1 METLIRLVRYCRP
14 FWGKMALSIA
24 AMAGMTVLSLVPPL
38 LLRTLID
45 QVLGGPRRSD
55 LLPVLIG
62 AMLAVQVGN
71 AALVAAQLWLAHLVS
86 YGFSR
91 MVRNDLYA
99 HLQHLSLSFYESRQ
113 TGELMSR
120 LTGDVE
126 EVRLFVEHGADA
138 LVSDGLKLVGIA
150 VVLLALNAPL
160 ALVALA
166 PVPVMA
172 LLMVRFARQV
182 RPKYKDTRER
192 LASVSGRL
200 QDNLTGVRV
209 IKAFSQEER
218 EGVRFGTLVREH
230 YESQLDALAV
240 WGRYNPAM
248 ALLNGAGSVLV
259 LGFGASLIL
268 AGKLTLGELFAF
280 TAYVAMFY
288 QPIRNLAQV
297 NDTLQLALAGT
308 DRLFE
313 VLDEE
318 PEVKDTPGA
327 VDPGRLKGRISLKHV
342 TFRYATGEVVLD
354 GISLDIRPGE
364 RVALVGRSGAGKT
377 TLINLVAR
385 FYDPTAGRVEID
397 GRDVRETRQ
406 RELRA
411 QMAMVLQDS
420 FLFNGT
426 VRENIAYGRPEASME
441 EVEAAARM
449 ANAHGFVSQ
458 LPQGYETQ
466 IGERGVKLS
475 GGQKQRLAIA
485 RAVLT
490 DPAILILDEA
500 TSSVDAESEALI
512 QQALRR
518 VMEGRTTLII
528 AHRLSTIQ
536 HADTIVV
543 LEGGRIAEQGTHA
556 ELYRRGGVYR
566 GLYDLQF
573 ALQAQAELPEASEPL
588 WNPTVPSPRDA
599 VSSPAAR

>member
-14 FWGKMALSIA
+14 FWGKMALSIG

-55 LLPVLIG
+55 LLPLLIG

-91 MVRNDLYA
+91 MVRDELYA

-150 VVLLALNAPL
+150 VVLLVMNAPL

-166 PVPVMA
+166 PVPAMA
-172 LLMVRFARQV
+172 LLMVRFAKQV

-218 EGVRFGTLVREH
+218 EGARFGTLVREH

-318 PEVKDTPGA
+318 PEVRDGPGA
-327 VDPGRLKGRISLKHV
+327 VDPGRLKGKVSLNHV

-354 GISLDIRPGE
+354 DISLDIRPGE

-397 GRDVRETRQ
+397 GRDVREMRQ
-406 RELRA
+406 RALRA

-441 EVEAAARM
+441 EVESAARM

-458 LPQGYETQ
+458 LPEAYETQ

-536 HADTIVV
+536 HADKIVV

-573 ALQAQAELPEASEPL
+573 ALQAEAELSEPNGAL
-588 WNPTVPSPRDA
+588 G
-599 VSSPAAR
+599 SSLVHV